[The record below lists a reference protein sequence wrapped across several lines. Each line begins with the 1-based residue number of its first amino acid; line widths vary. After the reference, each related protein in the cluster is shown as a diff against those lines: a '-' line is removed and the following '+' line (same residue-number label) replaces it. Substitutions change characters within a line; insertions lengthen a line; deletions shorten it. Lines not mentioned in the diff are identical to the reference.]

1 MVVTVVKADN
11 NEVDR
16 AKTTMNSKKKKE
28 NLEMKPQK
36 RAEPT
41 KEFLQFWEAYPR
53 KVGKLAAFKAFE
65 KVDPDAELL
74 KKMIETIEQWKKSKQ
89 WKKDNCQ
96 FIPHPQTWL
105 NQGRWDDILSKDEI
119 DQDDDEE
126 SYNDSYVPRGG
137 W

>member
-11 NEVDR
+11 NEDDR
-16 AKTTMNSKKKKE
+16 TKTTMNRKKKKE
-28 NLEMKPQK
+28 NVKMKPQK

-74 KKMIETIEQWKKSKQ
+74 KKMIETIELWKKSKPPAS
-89 WKKDNCQ
+89 WRWVFLRKNWRPL
-96 FIPHPQTWL
+96 IPSCTPA
-105 NQGRWDDILSKDEI
+105 S
-119 DQDDDEE
+119 
-126 SYNDSYVPRGG
+126 
-137 W
+137 